1 MITHDENGNRLQN
14 PIPDPDF
21 EPGFCVPMVKIVIDG
36 DDRPADNSI
45 IPSSLR
51 ALPVINSR
59 KLKDLRSR
67 TFELQRSGTF
77 GGETEWLI
85 NGHQFDPGFQE
96 AIVTRGVPEVWTIR
110 NGGGGWVHP
119 MHLHF
124 EEHRVITRNGIPTPM
139 DPKHPDDN
147 SREDVVALEPSEEV
161 VIYRNF
167 RTFSGH
173 YVAHCHNLAHE
184 DHNMMFGFEVV
195 P

>member
-1 MITHDENGNRLQN
+1 M
-14 PIPDPDF
+14 P
-21 EPGFCVPMVKIVIDG
+21 V
-36 DDRPADNSI
+36 DNSL
-45 IPSSLR
+45 IPTNLR
-51 ALPVINSR
+51 PLPVINMR
-59 KLKDLRSR
+59 RLDQLVTR
-67 TFELQRSGTF
+67 TFTLQRGGTF

-85 NGHQFDPGFQE
+85 NSQQFEPRQPLAVPRLGQ
-96 AIVTRGVPEVWTIR
+96 PEVWTIK

-119 MHLHF
+119 MHMHY
-124 EEHRVITRNGIPTPM
+124 EEHRVISRNGVPTPL

-167 RTFSGH
+167 RTFIGP

-184 DHNMMFGFEVV
+184 DHNMMFGFEVQ